1 MKLTP
6 HQQAVADHHKD
17 HALCIAVAGSGKTTT
32 LAQLVSNL
40 LDRGVEPR
48 RLMVMMFNKAAQI
61 DFTRK
66 LSNTTHPVLPEI
78 RTYHA
83 TGLKLLRTL
92 ESWQVREPYNK
103 RPLSEKAVELQVRT
117 LILQLAPEA
126 IKDRMRADAARLIE
140 NAIGFIESV
149 KAHLTTP
156 QQWFGQS
163 GLSDEHRYLL
173 KLFQQFEQWRH
184 QQRAITFTDMLYDPV
199 TLIEAQPELLPR
211 ITNKMDYIVVD
222 EYQDTSTLQHRF
234 TQLIAGERARMVVV
248 GDPDQ
253 TIYEFAGAN
262 IDNIL
267 RHFQHDYGHTATVQE
282 LTLPH
287 SFRYGHSIALAASH
301 LISHNQARKDV
312 LCIAHPDNSPSLIRI
327 SQRSSDD
334 SRSMI
339 AALTDYLASGTPAED
354 LAILVRVWAQSV
366 PIELNL
372 LEVGIGYSSDGPSP
386 FQRPEIATLMDAMTL
401 ASGGFAEM
409 APELRQQT
417 LFRLLTLPHV
427 GIKHHHIDW
436 LCQQLAH
443 CGQGIGQTLGTL
455 VDKITDLRNFQAS
468 KLARRAEL
476 WSWLE
481 QCGAGHPAHTLMS
494 GYIQRADMYDS
505 IRSMSLNDQRTQ
517 EQILAIKGFVRFLR
531 QLDLPTG
538 QCCQHIVDLVE
549 RRQQRQ
555 HARSGITLS
564 SCHRAKGLEWPV
576 VLIPGLTRQYWPF
589 LREDDATGGPAT
601 IEAERRLLYVAMTRA
616 KQQLHLFTAEG
627 NLARAGKSPDGIS
640 PFVPEM
646 NLPYVLPLS
655 DLLHE
660 PSDEALADAVE
671 KTGLTP
677 VAKRYI
683 CSARPQLA
691 ERLQQVAVIT
701 RNTRPAKRR
710 GAQNNPAKKKQAAN
724 GLPAMVNDD
733 GPWQLK
739 AMIDHAIF
747 GRGQVI
753 EVNDTNFSIRFDNR
767 QHGVKRF
774 ARIAEIGHLFR
785 ATVE

>member
-6 HQQAVADHHKD
+6 QQQAVADHHEG

-32 LAQLVSNL
+32 LAQLVNNL

-66 LSNTTHPVLPEI
+66 LSSTAHPVLPEI

-103 RPLSEKAVELQVRT
+103 RPLSEKMVELQVRA

-126 IKDRMRADAARLIE
+126 IKDRMRSDAARLIE
-140 NAIGFIESV
+140 HAIGFIESV
-149 KAHLTTP
+149 KAHLVSP
-156 QQWFGQS
+156 AQWFEQS
-163 GLSDEHRYLL
+163 GQSDEHRYLL
-173 KLFQQFEQWRH
+173 KLFHQFEQWRH

-199 TLIEAQPELLPR
+199 MLIEARPELLPKV
-211 ITNKMDYIVVD
+211 TNKMDFIVVD

-234 TQLIAGERARMVVV
+234 TRLIAGERARVVAV

-267 RHFQHDYGHTATVQE
+267 RHFQHDYGRTAAVQE

-287 SFRYGHSIALAASH
+287 TFRYGHSIALAASH

-312 LCIAHPDNSPSLIRI
+312 LCIAHPDNPPSLIRI
-327 SQRSSDD
+327 SQLASDD
-334 SRSMI
+334 SRSVVATLM
-339 AALTDYLASGTPAED
+339 DYLASGTPAEE

-372 LEVGIGYSSDGPSP
+372 LEMGIGYSSDGPSP
-386 FQRPEIATLMDAMTL
+386 FQRPEITTLMDAMTL
-401 ASGGFAEM
+401 ATGGFAGL
-409 APELRQQT
+409 APDLRQQQ
-417 LFRLLTLPHV
+417 LYRLLTLPHV

-436 LCQQLAH
+436 LCQQLQH
-443 CGQGIGQTLGTL
+443 SEQNIGQTLGKL
-455 VDKITDLRNFQAS
+455 ARQITDISNFQAG
-468 KLARRAEL
+468 KLAKRAEL

-481 QCGAGHPAHTLMS
+481 QSGAEHPAHTLMS
-494 GYIQRADMYDS
+494 DYIQRSDLYDS
-505 IRSMSLNDQRTQ
+505 LRSMSLNDQRTQ

-531 QLDLPTG
+531 QLNLPTG
-538 QCCQHIVDLVE
+538 QCCQHIVDLVA

-589 LREDDATGGPAT
+589 WQEDEPDGGSTT
-601 IEAERRLLYVAMTRA
+601 IESERRLLYVAMTRA
-616 KQQLHLFTAEG
+616 RRQLHLFTAKG
-627 NLARAGKSPDGIS
+627 DLARTGKSRDGIS

-646 NLPYVLPLS
+646 NLPHVLPLGE
-655 DLLHE
+655 LLHKE
-660 PSDEALADAVE
+660 SDEALAVAIE
-671 KTGLTP
+671 ETGLTP
-677 VAKRYI
+677 LAKRYI
-683 CSARPQLA
+683 GSARPQLA
-691 ERLQQVAVIT
+691 EQLQKVPTAQISPGKPST
-701 RNTRPAKRR
+701 KRR
-710 GAQNNPAKKKQAAN
+710 SSPKCSSQS
-724 GLPAMVNDD
+724 NDD

-739 AMIDHAIF
+739 TVIDHAIF

-753 EVNDTNFSIRFDNR
+753 EVNDSNFSIRFDNQ

-774 ARIAEIGHLFR
+774 ARIAEIRHLFR
-785 ATVE
+785 LAQE